1 MSQRDLSS
9 ARGSR
14 CPARRL
20 LVVDDNTGLLQTIS
34 SMARRLGADVRVCR
48 TLDELDR
55 ALPEFV
61 PDTIL
66 VDLMMPDVD
75 GIDVVCHVRPCSDAA
90 IYVMTGADRRTLDAA
105 KDVLAASEA
114 KIAGVLHKPF
124 SVAQLAEVLK
134 QQTDTVR
141 PRAPA
146 RMPRTSDGALP
157 LIDFERAV
165 NNNRLE
171 AHFQPIVYASGRN
184 LKGFEALARIV
195 GESSA
200 TFAEEYIEY
209 LVSNPDLAA
218 VLTDRMIEYALSFLA
233 GLPDHLALT
242 VSVNVFGTQ
251 AVADGFRERLLR
263 QCAGFGIGSEQIVLE
278 LSEAAVFHF
287 GDVDLRKITQLRLA
301 GFGLSID
308 DFGTGSSS
316 LARLARLPFS
326 ELKIDKSFCLAAL
339 ESKPA
344 EAVVE
349 ACIGLARRLEM
360 KVVAEGVES
369 EALSAKLTR
378 MGCDALQG
386 YHFGKALPAGE
397 ARRYA
402 QEGVQHSLAI
412 AKA

>member
-1 MSQRDLSS
+1 
-9 ARGSR
+9 
-14 CPARRL
+14 
-20 LVVDDNTGLLQTIS
+20 
-34 SMARRLGADVRVCR
+34 MARRLGADVRVCR

-114 KIAGVLHKPF
+114 QIAGVLHKPF
-124 SVAQLAEVLK
+124 SVTQLAQVLD
-134 QQTDTVR
+134 QPANVIR
-141 PRAPA
+141 SRAPA
-146 RMPRTSDGALP
+146 SLARTSAGVLSS
-157 LIDFERAV
+157 LEFERAV

-171 AHFQPIVYASGRN
+171 AHFQPIVQACGRD
-184 LKGFEALARIV
+184 LKGFEALARIA
-195 GESSA
+195 GETSA
-200 TFAEEYIEY
+200 TFAEEYIEH
-209 LVSNPDLAA
+209 LVRNPDLAA
-218 VLTDRMIEYALSFLA
+218 VLTDRMIECALSFLA
-233 GLPDHLALT
+233 GLPDHHALT
-242 VSVNVFGTQ
+242 VSVNVFGTH

-263 QCAGFGIGSEQIVLE
+263 QCAGFGIASERIVLE

-287 GDVDLRKITQLRLA
+287 DDADLRKITQLRLA

-316 LARLARLPFS
+316 LARLTRLPFS

-339 ESKPA
+339 DSEPA

-369 EALSAKLTR
+369 EALAAKLTR

-386 YHFGKALPAGE
+386 YHFGKALPADR
-397 ARRYA
+397 AWRYA
-402 QEGVQHSLAI
+402 EEDLRHSLAI
-412 AKA
+412 AKT